1 MRNLFIKTMV
11 VASLWFGGA
20 SVASSQNILGGILGN
35 VADRMSNKQNGSKTE
50 GSKVSDIYEGLTSIF
65 QNSKVATAD
74 KIVGTWVYKEPAVV
88 FESSSLLKQA
98 GGKLVSTAIENK
110 LNTVF
115 NKYGIKA
122 GKFKMTFDKKG
133 NFTQAI
139 AKKTVTGTYAIEG
152 KNVKLTYSGGI
163 QQIMGTTQIDGNSLL
178 IVMDATKLLKFASAA
193 GAMYNNS
200 MLGTISSYLSGVE
213 GMECGVRLEKSK

>member
-1 MRNLFIKTMV
+1 ML
-11 VASLWFGGA
+11 ALA
-20 SVASSQNILGGILGN
+20 SVSSQNILGGILGN

-133 NFTQAI
+133 NFTQTI
-139 AKKTVTGTYAIEG
+139 AKKTVTGTYTIEG

>member
-1 MRNLFIKTMV
+1 
-11 VASLWFGGA
+11 
-20 SVASSQNILGGILGN
+20 
-35 VADRMSNKQNGSKTE
+35 
-50 GSKVSDIYEGLTSIF
+50 
-65 QNSKVATAD
+65 TAD

-139 AKKTVTGTYAIEG
+139 AKKTVTGTYTIEG

>member
-133 NFTQAI
+133 NFTQTI
-139 AKKTVTGTYAIEG
+139 AKKTVTGTYTIEG

-200 MLGTISSYLSGVE
+200 MFGTISSYLSGVE